1 MGKGAHLSAPKR
13 RQEMRAVSQPT
24 SSRWQDEWRLL
35 SPLLDQA
42 LALEG
47 EERQA
52 WIKAQE
58 PEIAYRLEILL
69 LEHSVLASDG
79 FLETGVVDLPS
90 TAATLAGQTIGAFE
104 VVSQIGQG
112 GMGSVWLARRN
123 DGRFERQ
130 VALKFLN
137 IALLGKEGESRF
149 KREGKILALLTHPH
163 IAELIDAGVTSA
175 GHPYLVIEY
184 VDGEQIERYCDQRR
198 LDVPAR
204 LRLFLQVLDAVA
216 AAHANLIVHRDL
228 KPSNVLVR
236 KDGQVKLLDFG
247 IAKLIEAEND
257 PERQTAFTIAGTA
270 LTPEYAAPEQLKGE
284 AITVS
289 TDVYALGV
297 LLYLLLTGRHPAGEG
312 QRSPAELVKAIVECE
327 PLRPSDAVSNAGDAA
342 ARAVLRS
349 ATVEKLR
356 RVLRGDLDTI
366 LAKALKKNPRERYA
380 STAALADDLQR
391 YLKSEPIKARPDTL
405 VYRTG
410 KFARRH
416 RAALFIVL
424 LALVG
429 VAAGIAGMLLQART
443 ARIQRDL
450 ALRQL
455 ARAERMTDLNEL
467 LLSNAAP
474 MGKPLAVDQLLEREE
489 RVIEHERNPDAANHV
504 ELQLSLGSQYS
515 SEDENGNALRVLNA
529 AYRVSRGLK
538 EPSIRAKASC
548 VLAGAIIPVGDLSR
562 AEALYQEGL
571 SELGNAPQF
580 ASERAACLLHGS
592 EVAYRNGNSVEA
604 IARARAAEQ
613 AIHRSPAQW
622 NLEGLNIL
630 VNLATVLGDAGNFR
644 EAQTIFQ
651 QASDLMTTLGYDD
664 SQKAVKLFDDWA
676 LTLNYD
682 GRELEA
688 LRLYRRALDI
698 SRNDETNSAV
708 APDLLLNYADLLQEL
723 GQRTEA
729 ARYFALASQKAHE
742 LNDNVL
748 VDNSDLSQAWM
759 FTNAHAF
766 AQATRQV
773 DELEQRLRRRYAPE
787 HYVFAE
793 LSSARAGI
801 ALGRGDMPSAARF
814 AKEAVE
820 IDEASIRRIGE
831 CTALLSTL
839 LVSKS
844 GIDLKNG
851 QREEAAADARRAL
864 KLLEDREDPSILSS
878 NVGRAYLA
886 LAQALE
892 SEDEPDE
899 AQLAARKAYANLQT
913 TLGSDQPDTQSARQ
927 LTNTRF
933 PRH

>member
-1 MGKGAHLSAPKR
+1 MT
-13 RQEMRAVSQPT
+13 QPA
-24 SSRWQDEWRLL
+24 SPQWKDEWRLL

-90 TAATLAGQTIGAFE
+90 TSASLAGQTIGAFE

-137 IALLGKEGESRF
+137 ISLLGKDGEDRF
-149 KREGKILALLTHPH
+149 KREGKILALLAHRN
-163 IAELIDAGVTSA
+163 IAELIDAGVSSA
-175 GHPYLVIEY
+175 GHPYLVLEY
-184 VDGEQIERYCDQRR
+184 VDGEQIDRYCDQQK
-198 LDVPAR
+198 LDVPTR
-204 LRLFLQVLDAVA
+204 IRLFLQVLDAVA

-236 KDGQVKLLDFG
+236 KDGEVKLLDFG
-247 IAKLIEAEND
+247 IAKLIDAENN
-257 PERQTAFTIAGTA
+257 PAQQTAFTLSGTA

-289 TDVYALGV
+289 TDVYASGV
-297 LLYLLLTGRHPAGEG
+297 LLYLLLTGRHPTSEG
-312 QRSPAELVKAIVECE
+312 QSSPADLVKAIVESE
-327 PLRPSDAVSNAGDAA
+327 PLRPSEAVP
-342 ARAVLRS
+342 
-349 ATVEKLR
+349 TEKLR

-366 LAKALKKNPRERYA
+366 LAKTLKKEPGERYA
-380 STAALADDLQR
+380 SVGALADDLRR

-405 VYRTG
+405 MYRGG

-416 RAALFIVL
+416 RTGLFIVV

-429 VAAGIAGMLLQART
+429 VATGITVMLLQART

-474 MGKPLAVDQLLEREE
+474 IGKPLAVDQLLEREE

-504 ELQLSLGSQYS
+504 ELQLSLGNQYS
-515 SEDENGNALRVLNA
+515 SEDENDNALRVLNA
-529 AYRVSRGLK
+529 AYRVSRDLK

-548 VLAGAIIPVGDLSR
+548 VLAGAMVPVGDLSR

-571 SELGNAPQF
+571 RELGNAPQF

-592 EVAYRNGNSVEA
+592 EVAYSNGSSEEA

-613 AIHRSPAQW
+613 AIQSSPVQW

-630 VNLATVLGDAGNFR
+630 VNLAIVLGDAGNFR
-644 EAQTIFQ
+644 EAETIFQ
-651 QASDLMTTLGYDD
+651 RASNLMTTLGYDD
-664 SQKAVKLFDDWA
+664 SQKAVKLFNGWA
-676 LTLNYD
+676 FTLRYD
-682 GRELEA
+682 GRELESQ
-688 LRLYRRALDI
+688 RLFRRALDI
-698 SRNDETNSAV
+698 SRNDETNRAV
-708 APDLLLNYADLLQEL
+708 APDLLLNYAQLLQAL
-723 GQRTEA
+723 GQRAEA
-729 ARYFALASQKAHE
+729 AKYFALALKKA
-742 LNDNVL
+742 LAFNDNVL
-748 VDNSDLSQAWM
+748 TDYTELFHAEMLTD
-759 FTNAHAF
+759 AHAF
-766 AQATRQV
+766 GQATRQV
-773 DELEQRLRRRYAPE
+773 DELERRLRKRYAAE
-787 HYVFAE
+787 HYLFAE
-793 LSSARAGI
+793 LSSERARI
-801 ALGRGDMPSAARF
+801 ALGQGDLPSAAHF

-820 IDEASIRRIGE
+820 LDEASIRRIGQ
-831 CTALLSTL
+831 CAALLSTL

-844 GIDLKNG
+844 GIDLKGG
-851 QREEAAADARRAL
+851 QRDEAVSDARRAI
-864 KLLEDREDPSILSS
+864 KLLEEREDSNILSS

-886 LAQALE
+886 LALALE
-892 SEDEPDE
+892 AEGKPDE
-899 AQLAARKAYANLQT
+899 AQLAAGKAYANLQT

-927 LTNTRF
+927 LTNSRL
-933 PRH
+933 PRR

>member
-1 MGKGAHLSAPKR
+1 MTKPAAPQWK
-13 RQEMRAVSQPT
+13 
-24 SSRWQDEWRLL
+24 DEWRLL

-47 EERQA
+47 EERQR

-58 PEIAYRLEILL
+58 PGIAYRLEILL

-90 TAATLAGQTIGAFE
+90 TTATLAGQTIGAFE

-137 IALLGKEGESRF
+137 IALLGKEGEDRF
-149 KREGKILALLTHPH
+149 KREGKILALLAHPH
-163 IAELIDAGVTSA
+163 IAELIDAGVSDA
-175 GHPYLVIEY
+175 GQPYLVLEY
-184 VDGEQIERYCDQRR
+184 VDGDQIDRYCDQRQ
-198 LDVPAR
+198 LDLPTR
-204 LRLFLQVLDAVA
+204 IHLFLQVLDAVA

-228 KPSNVLVR
+228 KPSNVLVA
-236 KDGQVKLLDFG
+236 KDGDVKLLDFG
-247 IAKLIEAEND
+247 IAKLIEAESNS
-257 PERQTAFTIAGTA
+257 ERPTAFTIGGTA
-270 LTPEYAAPEQLKGE
+270 LTPEYAAPEQLNGE

-297 LLYLLLTGRHPAGEG
+297 LLYLLLTGRHPTGAG
-312 QRSPAELVKAIVECE
+312 QSSPAELIKTIVESE
-327 PLRPSDAVSNAGDAA
+327 PLRPSDAVASAGDAA
-342 ARAVLRS
+342 ARALLRS
-349 ATVEKLR
+349 ASVEKLR

-366 LAKALKKNPRERYA
+366 LAKALKKEPRERYA
-380 STAALADDLQR
+380 SVGAFADDLRR

-405 VYRTG
+405 IYRGG

-416 RAALFIVL
+416 RAGLVIAL

-429 VAAGIAGMLLQART
+429 VAAGITGMLLQART

-467 LLSNAAP
+467 LLSDAAP
-474 MGKPLAVDQLLEREE
+474 VGKPLAVDQLLEREE

-504 ELQLSLGSQYS
+504 ELQLSLGNQYS
-515 SEDENGNALRVLNA
+515 SEDENDNALRVLNA
-529 AYRVSRGLK
+529 AYRVSRDLK
-538 EPSIRAKASC
+538 DPSVRAKASC
-548 VLAGAIIPVGDLSR
+548 VLAGAMVPVGELAQ
-562 AEALYQEGL
+562 AEALYQEGMR
-571 SELGNAPQF
+571 ELGNAPQF
-580 ASERAACLLHGS
+580 ASERATCLLHGS
-592 EVAYRNGNSVEA
+592 EVADRNGNSEEA
-604 IARARAAEQ
+604 ISLARAAEQ
-613 AIHRSPAQW
+613 AIQLAPAQW

-630 VNLATVLGDAGNFR
+630 VNLGGVLGGAGNFR
-644 EAQTIFQ
+644 EAETIFQ
-651 QASDLMTTLGYDD
+651 KASDLMTALGYDD
-664 SQKAVKLFDDWA
+664 SQKAVKLFHGWA
-676 LTLNYD
+676 FTLYYD

-688 LRLYRRALDI
+688 QRLYRRALDI
-698 SRNDETNSAV
+698 SRNDESNSAV
-708 APDLLLNYADLLQEL
+708 APDLLLNYAILLREL

-729 ARYFALASQKAHE
+729 ARYFALASKKARE

-748 VDNSDLSQAWM
+748 TDYTELVQTDM
-759 FTNAHAF
+759 FTDAHAF
-766 AQATRQV
+766 DRATRQAA
-773 DELEQRLRRRYAPE
+773 ELEQRLRKRYAPE
-787 HYVFAE
+787 HFIFAE
-793 LSSARAGI
+793 LSSRRARI
-801 ALGRGDMPSAARF
+801 ALGQGDLPSAAHF

-820 IDEASIRRIGE
+820 LDEASIRRIGE
-831 CTALLSTL
+831 CAALLSTL
-839 LVSKS
+839 LERKS

-851 QREEAAADARRAL
+851 EREQAASDARRAI

-886 LAQALE
+886 LALALE
-892 SEDEPDE
+892 AEGKPDE

-913 TLGSDQPDTQSARQ
+913 TLGSDQRDTQRARQ
-927 LTNTRF
+927 LTNSRF
-933 PRH
+933 PSH

>member
-1 MGKGAHLSAPKR
+1 MTNPPAPQWK
-13 RQEMRAVSQPT
+13 
-24 SSRWQDEWRLL
+24 DEWRLL

-42 LALEG
+42 LALDG

-52 WIKAQE
+52 WIRAQE
-58 PEIAYRLEILL
+58 PGIAYRLEILL

-90 TAATLAGQTIGAFE
+90 TTATLAGQTIGAFE

-123 DGRFERQ
+123 DGRFERH

-137 IALLGKEGESRF
+137 IALLGKEGEDRF
-149 KREGKILALLTHPH
+149 KREGKILALLAHRH
-163 IAELIDAGVTSA
+163 IAELIDAGVTAA
-175 GHPYLVIEY
+175 GQPYLVLEY
-184 VDGEQIERYCDQRR
+184 VDGDQIDRYCDQRQ
-198 LDVPAR
+198 LDLHSR
-204 LRLFLQVLDAVA
+204 IRLFLQVLDAVA

-236 KDGQVKLLDFG
+236 KDGDVKLLDFG
-247 IAKLIEAEND
+247 IAKLIEAENNS
-257 PERQTAFTIAGTA
+257 ERQITFTIGGTV

-297 LLYLLLTGRHPAGEG
+297 LLYLLLTGRHPSVEG
-312 QRSPAELVKAIVECE
+312 QSSPVELVKTIVESE
-327 PLRPSDAVSNAGDAA
+327 PLRPSDAVTVAVSNTSDVA
-342 ARAVLRS
+342 ARALERGAS
-349 ATVEKLR
+349 VEKLR

-366 LAKALKKNPRERYA
+366 LAKALKKNPHERYA
-380 STAALADDLQR
+380 SVGAFADDLRR
-391 YLKSEPIKARPDTL
+391 YLKSEPIEARPDTL
-405 VYRTG
+405 MYRAG

-416 RAALFIVL
+416 RTALFIVL

-429 VAAGIAGMLLQART
+429 VAIGITGMLLQART
-443 ARIQRDL
+443 VRIQRDL

-467 LLSNAAP
+467 LLSDAAP

-504 ELQLSLGSQYS
+504 ELQLSLGNQYA
-515 SEDENGNALRVLNA
+515 SEDENDNALRVLNA
-529 AYRVSRGLK
+529 AYRVSRELK
-538 EPSIRAKASC
+538 DPSVRAKASC
-548 VLAGAIIPVGDLSR
+548 VLAGAMVPIGDLPR

-571 SELGNAPQF
+571 RELGNAPQF

-592 EVAYRNGNSVEA
+592 EVASRNGNSQEA
-604 IARARAAEQ
+604 IARARSAEQ
-613 AIHRSPAQW
+613 TIQRSPVEW

-630 VNLATVLGDAGNFR
+630 VNLATVLGDAGSFR
-644 EAQTIFQ
+644 EAETIFQ

-664 SQKAVKLFDDWA
+664 SQKAVRLFDAWA

-682 GRELEA
+682 GRELDA
-688 LRLYRRALDI
+688 QRLYRRALDI

-708 APDLLLNYADLLQEL
+708 APYLLFNYADLLNKL

-729 ARYFALASQKAHE
+729 ARYLFLASQKTHE

-748 VDNSDLSQAWM
+748 ADNTDLLQAEM
-759 FTNAHAF
+759 FIDAHAF

-773 DELEQRLRRRYAPE
+773 AELEQRLRKRYAPE
-787 HYVFAE
+787 HYVFAQ
-793 LSSARAGI
+793 LSSARARI
-801 ALGRGDMPSAARF
+801 ALGRGDLPSAAHF
-814 AKEAVE
+814 AREAVE
-820 IDEASIRRIGE
+820 IDEASIRRIGQ
-831 CTALLSTL
+831 CAALLSTL

-844 GIDLKNG
+844 GMDLKSG
-851 QREEAAADARRAL
+851 QREEAASDARRAI
-864 KLLEDREDPSILSS
+864 KLLEEGEDPSILSS

-886 LAQALE
+886 LALALE
-892 SEDEPDE
+892 AEGKPDE
-899 AQLAARKAYANLQT
+899 AQLAARKAYGNLQT
-913 TLGSDQPDTQSARQ
+913 TLGSDQPDTQRARQ
-927 LTNTRF
+927 LTNTHL
-933 PRH
+933 PGH

>member
-1 MGKGAHLSAPKR
+1 MTKPASPEWK
-13 RQEMRAVSQPT
+13 
-24 SSRWQDEWRLL
+24 DEWRLL

-47 EERQA
+47 EERHT

-58 PEIAYRLEILL
+58 PEIAYRLELLL

-137 IALLGKEGESRF
+137 IALLGKEGEDRF
-149 KREGKILALLTHPH
+149 KREGKILALLAHRH
-163 IAELIDAGVTSA
+163 IAELIDAGVTAA
-175 GHPYLVIEY
+175 GQPYLVLEY
-184 VDGEQIERYCDQRR
+184 VDGDQIDRYCDQRQ
-198 LDVPAR
+198 LDLHTR
-204 LRLFLQVLDAVA
+204 IRLFLQVLDAVA

-236 KDGQVKLLDFG
+236 KDGDVKLLDFG

-257 PERQTAFTIAGTA
+257 PERQTAFTIGGTA

-297 LLYLLLTGRHPAGEG
+297 LLYLLLTGRHPSAEG
-312 QRSPAELVKAIVECE
+312 QSSPAELVKTIVESE
-327 PLRPSDAVSNAGDAA
+327 PLRPSDAVAVAETGADDSA
-342 ARAVLRS
+342 ARALLRS
-349 ATVEKLR
+349 ASVEKLR

-366 LAKALKKNPRERYA
+366 LAKALKKDPRERYA
-380 STAALADDLQR
+380 SVGAFADDLRR

-405 VYRTG
+405 MYRAG

-416 RAALFIVL
+416 RAGLFIVL
-424 LALVG
+424 LALMG
-429 VAAGIAGMLLQART
+429 VATGITGMLLQART

-467 LLSNAAP
+467 LLSDAAP

-504 ELQLSLGSQYS
+504 ELQLSLGNQYS
-515 SEDENGNALRVLNA
+515 SEDENDNALRVLNA
-529 AYRVSRGLK
+529 AYRVSRDLK
-538 EPSIRAKASC
+538 EPSVRAKASC
-548 VLAGAIIPVGDLSR
+548 VLAGAMVPIGDLSR

-571 SELGNAPQF
+571 RELGNAPQF

-592 EVAYRNGNSVEA
+592 EVAYRNGNSQEA

-613 AIHRSPAQW
+613 AIQRSPVQW

-630 VNLATVLGDAGNFR
+630 VNLATVLGDAGSFR
-644 EAQTIFQ
+644 EAETIFQ

-676 LTLNYD
+676 LTLSYD

-688 LRLYRRALDI
+688 QRLYRRALDI

-708 APDLLLNYADLLQEL
+708 APDLLLNYAGLLQEL

-729 ARYFALASQKAHE
+729 ARYFVLASKKAHE

-748 VDNSDLSQAWM
+748 ADNTDLLQAEM
-759 FTNAHAF
+759 FTDAHAF
-766 AQATRQV
+766 AQATRQL
-773 DELEQRLRRRYAPE
+773 DELEQRLRKRYAPE

-793 LSSARAGI
+793 LSSARARI
-801 ALGRGDMPSAARF
+801 ALGRGDLPSAAHF
-814 AKEAVE
+814 AREAVE
-820 IDEASIRRIGE
+820 IDEASIRRIGQ
-831 CTALLSTL
+831 CAALLTALL
-839 LVSKS
+839 VSRS
-844 GIDLKNG
+844 GIDLKSG
-851 QREEAAADARRAL
+851 QREEAASDARRAI
-864 KLLEDREDPSILSS
+864 KLLEDREDTSILSS

-886 LAQALE
+886 LALALE
-892 SEDEPDE
+892 AEGKPDE

-927 LTNTRF
+927 LTNSRL
-933 PRH
+933 PMH

>member
-1 MGKGAHLSAPKR
+1 MPKPPSP
-13 RQEMRAVSQPT
+13 Q
-24 SSRWQDEWRLL
+24 WKDEWRLL

-42 LALEG
+42 LALDG

-52 WIKAQE
+52 WISAQE
-58 PEIAYRLEILL
+58 PSIAYRLEILL

-90 TAATLAGQTIGAFE
+90 TTATLAGQTIGAFE

-123 DGRFERQ
+123 DGRFERH

-137 IALLGKEGESRF
+137 IALLGKEGEDRF
-149 KREGKILALLTHPH
+149 KREGKILALLAHRH
-163 IAELIDAGVTSA
+163 IAELIDAGVSTT
-175 GHPYLVIEY
+175 GQPYLVLEY
-184 VDGEQIERYCDQRR
+184 VDGDQIDRYCDQRQLHLHTR
-198 LDVPAR
+198 I
-204 LRLFLQVLDAVA
+204 RLFLQVLDAVA

-236 KDGQVKLLDFG
+236 KDGDVKLLDFG
-247 IAKLIEAEND
+247 IAKLIEAENNG
-257 PERQTAFTIAGTA
+257 ERQTAFTVGGTA

-284 AITVS
+284 AISVC

-297 LLYLLLTGRHPAGEG
+297 LLYLLLTGRHPSGEG
-312 QRSPAELVKAIVECE
+312 QNSPAELVKAIVEFE
-327 PLRPSDAVSNAGDAA
+327 PLRPSDAVAVAGSDPSDGR
-342 ARAVLRS
+342 ARALLRS
-349 ATVEKLR
+349 ATVEKLS

-366 LAKALKKNPRERYA
+366 LTKALKKDPRERYA
-380 STAALADDLQR
+380 SVGAFADDLRR
-391 YLKSEPIKARPDTL
+391 YLNCEPIKARPDTL
-405 VYRTG
+405 LYRAG

-416 RAALFIVL
+416 LTALSIVL
-424 LALVG
+424 LVLMG
-429 VAAGIAGMLLQART
+429 VTAGITGMILEART
-443 ARIQRDL
+443 TRIQRDL

-455 ARAERMTDLNEL
+455 ARAERITDLNEL
-467 LLSNAAP
+467 LLSDAAP

-504 ELQLSLGSQYS
+504 ELQLSLGNQYS
-515 SEDENGNALRVLNA
+515 SEDENDKALRVLNV
-529 AYRVSRGLK
+529 AYRVSRELK
-538 EPSIRAKASC
+538 DPAVRAKASC
-548 VLAGAIIPVGDLSR
+548 VLAGAMVPVGDLSR
-562 AEALYQEGL
+562 AETLYQEGL
-571 SELGNAPQF
+571 RELGNAPQF

-592 EVAYRNGNSVEA
+592 EVAYRNGNSEEA

-613 AIHRSPAQW
+613 AIQQSPVRW

-644 EAQTIFQ
+644 EAETIFQ
-651 QASDLMTTLGYDD
+651 QASDLMTALGYDD
-664 SQKAVKLFDDWA
+664 SQKAVKLFDNWA

-688 LRLYRRALDI
+688 QQLYQRALDI
-698 SRNDETNSAV
+698 SRNDESNRAV
-708 APDLLLNYADLLQEL
+708 APDLLLNYALVLSEL

-729 ARYFALASQKAHE
+729 ARYLGLASQKAHE

-748 VDNSDLSQAWM
+748 SDDTDLMQAEM
-759 FTNAHAF
+759 LIDAHAF
-766 AQATRQV
+766 AQASRQLA
-773 DELEQRLRRRYAPE
+773 ELEQRLRKRYAPE

-793 LSSARAGI
+793 LSSARARI
-801 ALGRGDMPSAARF
+801 ALGSGDLPAAAHL

-820 IDEASIRRIGE
+820 IDEASIRRIGQ

-844 GIDLKNG
+844 GMDLKSG
-851 QREEAAADARRAL
+851 QREEAESDARRAI

-878 NVGRAYLA
+878 NLGRAYLA
-886 LAQALE
+886 LALALE
-892 SEDEPDE
+892 AEGKPDD

-913 TLGSDQPDTQSARQ
+913 TLGSDQPDTRSARQ
-927 LTNTRF
+927 LTNTR
-933 PRH
+933 PPSR

>member
-1 MGKGAHLSAPKR
+1 MTK
-13 RQEMRAVSQPT
+13 PT
-24 SSRWQDEWRLL
+24 SPQWKDEWRLL

-42 LALEG
+42 LALDG

-79 FLETGVVDLPS
+79 FLETGVVELPS

-137 IALLGKEGESRF
+137 IALLGKEGEDRF
-149 KREGKILALLTHPH
+149 KREGKILALLAHPH
-163 IAELIDAGVTSA
+163 IAELIDAGVTTT
-175 GHPYLVIEY
+175 GQPYLVLEY
-184 VDGEQIERYCDQRR
+184 VDGDQIDRYCDQLH
-198 LDVPAR
+198 LDLHAR
-204 LRLFLQVLDAVA
+204 IRLFLQVLDAVA

-236 KDGQVKLLDFG
+236 KDGDVKLLDFG
-247 IAKLIEAEND
+247 IAKLIEAENN
-257 PERQTAFTIAGTA
+257 PGQRTAFTIGGTA

-312 QRSPAELVKAIVECE
+312 NNSPAELVKTIVERE
-327 PLRPSDAVSNAGDAA
+327 PLRPSDAVAAPATNAGDAA
-342 ARAVLRS
+342 ARALLRGAS
-349 ATVEKLR
+349 LEKLR

-366 LAKALKKNPRERYA
+366 LAKALKKDPRERYA
-380 STAALADDLQR
+380 SVGAFAEDLRR

-405 VYRTG
+405 MYRTG

-416 RAALFIVL
+416 RMAIFIAL

-429 VAAGIAGMLLQART
+429 VATGITGMLLQART
-443 ARIQRDL
+443 ARVQRDL

-467 LLSNAAP
+467 LLSNSAP
-474 MGKPLAVDQLLEREE
+474 VGKPLAVDQLLEREE
-489 RVIEHERNPDAANHV
+489 RVIEHERNPDTANHV
-504 ELQLSLGSQYS
+504 ELQLSLGNQYS
-515 SEDENGNALRVLNA
+515 SEDENDNALRVLNA
-529 AYRVSRGLK
+529 AYRVSRDLK

-548 VLAGAIIPVGDLSR
+548 VLAGAMVPVGDLSR

-571 SELGNAPQF
+571 RELGNAPEY

-592 EVAYRNGNSVEA
+592 EVAYRNGNSDEA

-613 AIHRSPAQW
+613 AIQRSPVQW

-630 VNLATVLGDAGNFR
+630 VNLGTVLGDAGNFR
-644 EAQTIFQ
+644 EAETIFQ

-676 LTLNYD
+676 LTLSYD
-682 GRELEA
+682 GRELDA
-688 LRLYRRALDI
+688 QRTYRRALDI

-708 APDLLLNYADLLQEL
+708 APDLLLNYAGLLQEL
-723 GQRTEA
+723 GQTTEA
-729 ARYFALASQKAHE
+729 ARDFVLASKKVRE

-748 VDNSDLSQAWM
+748 VDNTDLMQADM
-759 FTNAHAF
+759 FIDAHAF
-766 AQATRQV
+766 AQATRQL
-773 DELEQRLRRRYAPE
+773 DELEQRLRKRYAPE

-793 LSSARAGI
+793 LSSARARI
-801 ALGRGDMPSAARF
+801 ALGRGDLPSASHF
-814 AKEAVE
+814 ATEAVE
-820 IDEASIRRIGE
+820 LDEASMRRIGQ
-831 CTALLSTL
+831 CANLLTSL
-839 LVSKS
+839 LVSRS
-844 GIDLKNG
+844 GIDLKSG
-851 QREEAAADARRAL
+851 QREQAVSDARRAI

-878 NVGRAYLA
+878 NVGRAYLV

-892 SEDEPDE
+892 AEGKPDE

-913 TLGSDQPDTQSARQ
+913 TLGSDQPDTRSARQ
-927 LTNTRF
+927 LTNTRL
-933 PRH
+933 PSH

>member
-1 MGKGAHLSAPKR
+1 
-13 RQEMRAVSQPT
+13 MRAMTKPVSPE
-24 SSRWQDEWRLL
+24 WKDEWRLL

-47 EERQA
+47 EERQT

-137 IALLGKEGESRF
+137 IALLGKEGEDRF
-149 KREGKILALLTHPH
+149 KREGKILALLAHRH
-163 IAELIDAGVTSA
+163 IAELIDAGVTIT
-175 GHPYLVIEY
+175 GQPYLVLEY
-184 VDGEQIERYCDQRR
+184 VNGDQIDRYCDQRR
-198 LDVPAR
+198 LDLPTR
-204 LRLFLQVLDAVA
+204 IRLFLQVLDAVA

-236 KDGQVKLLDFG
+236 KDGDVKLLDFG
-247 IAKLIEAEND
+247 IAKLIEAENG
-257 PERQTAFTIAGTA
+257 PEQHRTFTLSGTA
-270 LTPEYAAPEQLKGE
+270 LTPQYAAPEQLKSE
-284 AITVS
+284 AITVC

-297 LLYLLLTGRHPAGEG
+297 LLYLLLTGRHPTGEG
-312 QRSPAELVKAIVECE
+312 QRSPAELVKTIVELE
-327 PLRPSDAVSNAGDAA
+327 PLRASDAVASGGADSA
-342 ARAVLRS
+342 ARALLRS

-366 LAKALKKNPRERYA
+366 LAKALKKDPRERYA
-380 STAALADDLQR
+380 SVGAFADDLRR
-391 YLKSEPIKARPDTL
+391 YLKCEPIKARPDTL
-405 VYRTG
+405 RYRAG

-416 RAALFIVL
+416 RGGLFIAL
-424 LALVG
+424 LALAG
-429 VAAGIAGMLLQART
+429 VAAGITGMLLQART
-443 ARIQRDL
+443 ARVQRDL

-474 MGKPLAVDQLLEREE
+474 VGKPLAVDELLEREE

-504 ELQLSLGSQYS
+504 ELQLSLGNQYS
-515 SEDENGNALRVLNA
+515 SEDENANALRVLNA
-529 AYRVSRGLK
+529 AYRVSRDLK

-548 VLAGAIIPVGDLSR
+548 VLAGAMVPVGELSQ

-571 SELGNAPQF
+571 RELGNAPQF

-592 EVAYRNGNSVEA
+592 EVAFRNGNSNES

-613 AIHRSPAQW
+613 AIQRSPAQW
-622 NLEGLNIL
+622 TLQGLNIL
-630 VNLATVLGDAGNFR
+630 VNLGTVLGDGGNFR
-644 EAQTIFQ
+644 EAETIFQ
-651 QASDLMTTLGYDD
+651 RASDLMTALGYDD

-676 LTLNYD
+676 LTLSWD

-688 LRLYRRALDI
+688 QRLYRRALDI
-698 SRNDETNSAV
+698 SRDDETNNAV
-708 APDLLLNYADLLQEL
+708 APDLLLNYAVLLQEL
-723 GQRTEA
+723 GHRTEA
-729 ARYFALASQKAHE
+729 VRYFVPASKKALAF
-742 LNDNVL
+742 NDNVL
-748 VDNSDLSQAWM
+748 TDSTQLMQANM
-759 FTNAHAF
+759 FTDAHAF
-766 AQATRQV
+766 DQATRQL
-773 DELEQRLRRRYAPE
+773 DELEQRLRKRYAPQ
-787 HYVFAE
+787 HWAFAE
-793 LSSARAGI
+793 VSSERARI
-801 ALGRGDMPSAARF
+801 ALGRGDLPAAAHF

-820 IDEASIRRIGE
+820 LDEASIRRIGQ
-831 CTALLSTL
+831 CAALLSTL

-851 QREEAAADARRAL
+851 QQEEAVSDARRAI
-864 KLLEDREDPSILSS
+864 KLLEDREDPNILSS

-886 LAQALE
+886 LARVLE
-892 SEDEPDE
+892 AKDKPDE
-899 AQLAARKAYANLQT
+899 AQLAAAKAYANLQT
-913 TLGSDQPDTQSARQ
+913 TLGPDQPDTLSARQ
-927 LTNTRF
+927 LTNSRF
-933 PRH
+933 ANR

>member
-1 MGKGAHLSAPKR
+1 MTKP
-13 RQEMRAVSQPT
+13 VSPQ
-24 SSRWQDEWRLL
+24 WKDEWRLI

-42 LALEG
+42 LALDG
-47 EERQA
+47 EERQT

-90 TAATLAGQTIGAFE
+90 TAATLAGQSVGAFE

-137 IALLGKEGESRF
+137 IALLGKDGEDRF
-149 KREGKILALLTHPH
+149 KREGKILALLAHRH
-163 IAELIDAGVTSA
+163 IAELIDAGVTA
-175 GHPYLVIEY
+175 GGQPYLVLEY
-184 VDGEQIERYCDQRR
+184 VDGDQIDRYCDQRH
-198 LDVPAR
+198 LDLHAR
-204 LRLFLQVLDAVA
+204 IRLFLQVLDAVA

-236 KDGQVKLLDFG
+236 KDGDVKLLDFG
-247 IAKLIEAEND
+247 IAKLIEAENS
-257 PERQTAFTIAGTA
+257 PERRTAFTISGTA

-289 TDVYALGV
+289 TDVYALGL

-312 QRSPAELVKAIVECE
+312 QNSPAELVRTIIECE
-327 PLRPSDAVSNAGDAA
+327 PLCPSDAVAEPVTNPGDAA
-342 ARAVLRS
+342 ARALLRS
-349 ATVEKLR
+349 TSVEKLR

-366 LAKALKKNPRERYA
+366 LAKALKKDPRERYA
-380 STAALADDLQR
+380 SVGAFADDLRR

-405 VYRTG
+405 MYRAG
-410 KFARRH
+410 KFSRRH
-416 RAALFIVL
+416 RAGLFIAL
-424 LALVG
+424 LALAG
-429 VAAGIAGMLLQART
+429 VAAGVTGMLVQART

-467 LLSNAAP
+467 LLSNSAP
-474 MGKPLAVDQLLEREE
+474 VGKPLAVDQLLEREE

-504 ELQLSLGSQYS
+504 ELQLSLGNQYS
-515 SEDENGNALRVLNA
+515 SEDENNNALRVLNA
-529 AYRVSRGLK
+529 AYLVSRDLK

-548 VLAGAIIPVGDLSR
+548 VLAGAMVPVGDLSR

-571 SELGNAPQF
+571 RELGNAPQY

-592 EVAYRNGNSVEA
+592 EVAYRNGNSDEA

-613 AIHRSPAQW
+613 AIQRSPVQW

-644 EAQTIFQ
+644 EAETIFQ

-664 SQKAVKLFDDWA
+664 SQKAAKLFDDWGV
-676 LTLNYD
+676 TLSYD

-688 LRLYRRALDI
+688 QRTYRRALDI
-698 SRNDETNSAV
+698 SRNDDTDGAA
-708 APDLLLNYADLLQEL
+708 APHLLLNYASLLQDL
-723 GQRTEA
+723 GQRAEA
-729 ARYFALASQKAHE
+729 ERYLGLASKKAHE

-748 VDNSDLSQAWM
+748 VDDTELMQADM
-759 FTNAHAF
+759 FIDAHAF
-766 AQATRQV
+766 NQATRQL
-773 DELEQRLRRRYAPE
+773 DELEQRLRQRYAPE

-793 LSSARAGI
+793 LSSERARI
-801 ALGRGDMPSAARF
+801 ALGRADLPSAAYF

-820 IDEASIRRIGE
+820 LDEASLRRIGQ
-831 CTALLSTL
+831 CAALLTTL

-844 GIDLKNG
+844 GIDLKSG
-851 QREEAAADARRAL
+851 QPDQAVSDARRAI

-886 LAQALE
+886 LALALE
-892 SEDEPDE
+892 AESKPGE

-933 PRH
+933 PSH

>member
-1 MGKGAHLSAPKR
+1 MTK
-13 RQEMRAVSQPT
+13 PT
-24 SSRWQDEWRLL
+24 SPQWKDEWRLL

-42 LALEG
+42 LALDG

-79 FLETGVVDLPS
+79 FLETGVVELPS

-137 IALLGKEGESRF
+137 IALLGKEGEDRF
-149 KREGKILALLTHPH
+149 KREGKILALLAHPH
-163 IAELIDAGVTSA
+163 IAELIDAGVTTT
-175 GHPYLVIEY
+175 GQPYLVLEY
-184 VDGEQIERYCDQRR
+184 VDGDQIDRYCDQLH
-198 LDVPAR
+198 LDLQAR
-204 LRLFLQVLDAVA
+204 IRLFLQVLDAVA

-228 KPSNVLVR
+228 KPSNMLVR
-236 KDGQVKLLDFG
+236 KDGDVKLLDFG
-247 IAKLIEAEND
+247 IAKLIEAENN
-257 PERQTAFTIAGTA
+257 PGQRTAFTIGGTA

-289 TDVYALGV
+289 TDVYASGV

-312 QRSPAELVKAIVECE
+312 NNSPAELVKTIVECE
-327 PLRPSDAVSNAGDAA
+327 PLRPSDAVAAPVTNAGGAA
-342 ARAVLRS
+342 ARALLRGAS
-349 ATVEKLR
+349 LEKLR

-366 LAKALKKNPRERYA
+366 LAKALKKDPRERYA
-380 STAALADDLQR
+380 SVAAFAEDLRR

-405 VYRTG
+405 MYRTG

-416 RAALFIVL
+416 RMAIFIAL

-429 VAAGIAGMLLQART
+429 VATGITGMLLQART
-443 ARIQRDL
+443 ARVQRDL

-467 LLSNAAP
+467 LLSNSAP
-474 MGKPLAVDQLLEREE
+474 VGKPLAVDQLLEREE
-489 RVIEHERNPDAANHV
+489 RVIEHERNPDTANHV
-504 ELQLSLGSQYS
+504 ELQLSLGNQYS
-515 SEDENGNALRVLNA
+515 SEDENDNALRVLNA
-529 AYRVSRGLK
+529 AYRVSRDLK

-548 VLAGAIIPVGDLSR
+548 VLAGAMVPVGDLSR

-571 SELGNAPQF
+571 RELGNAPEY

-592 EVAYRNGNSVEA
+592 EVAYRNGNSDEA

-613 AIHRSPAQW
+613 AIQRSPVQW

-630 VNLATVLGDAGNFR
+630 VNLGTVLGDAGNFR
-644 EAQTIFQ
+644 EAETIFQ

-676 LTLNYD
+676 LTLSYD
-682 GRELEA
+682 GRELDA
-688 LRLYRRALDI
+688 QRTYRRALDI

-708 APDLLLNYADLLQEL
+708 APDLLLNYAGLLQEL
-723 GQRTEA
+723 GQTTEA
-729 ARYFALASQKAHE
+729 ARDFVLASKKVRE

-748 VDNSDLSQAWM
+748 VDNTDLMQADM
-759 FTNAHAF
+759 FIDAHAF
-766 AQATRQV
+766 AQATRQL
-773 DELEQRLRRRYAPE
+773 DELEQRLRKRYAPE

-793 LSSARAGI
+793 VSSARARI
-801 ALGRGDMPSAARF
+801 ALGRGDLPSASHF
-814 AKEAVE
+814 ATEAVE
-820 IDEASIRRIGE
+820 LDEASMRRIGQ
-831 CTALLSTL
+831 CANLLTSL
-839 LVSKS
+839 LVSRS
-844 GIDLKNG
+844 GIDLKSG
-851 QREEAAADARRAL
+851 EREQAVSDARRAI
-864 KLLEDREDPSILSS
+864 KRLEEAEDPSILSS

-892 SEDEPDE
+892 AEGKPDE

-913 TLGSDQPDTQSARQ
+913 TLGSDQPDTRSARQ
-927 LTNTRF
+927 LTNTRL
-933 PRH
+933 PSH

>member
-1 MGKGAHLSAPKR
+1 MTK
-13 RQEMRAVSQPT
+13 QT
-24 SSRWQDEWRLL
+24 SPQWKDEWRLL
-35 SPLLDQA
+35 SPLLDRA
-42 LALEG
+42 LALDG

-79 FLETGVVDLPS
+79 FLETGVVELPS

-137 IALLGKEGESRF
+137 IALLGKEGEDRF
-149 KREGKILALLTHPH
+149 KREGKILALLAHPH
-163 IAELIDAGVTSA
+163 IAELIDAGVTTT
-175 GHPYLVIEY
+175 GQPYLVLEY
-184 VDGEQIERYCDQRR
+184 VDGDQIDRYCDQRH
-198 LDVPAR
+198 LDLHAR
-204 LRLFLQVLDAVA
+204 IHLFLQVLDAVA

-236 KDGQVKLLDFG
+236 KDGDVKLLDFG
-247 IAKLIEAEND
+247 IAKLIEAENN
-257 PERQTAFTIAGTA
+257 PGQQTAFTIGGTA

-312 QRSPAELVKAIVECE
+312 NNSPAELVKTIVECE
-327 PLRPSDAVSNAGDAA
+327 PLRPSDAVGAAMTNAGDAP
-342 ARAVLRS
+342 ARALLRS
-349 ATVEKLR
+349 ASVEKLR

-366 LAKALKKNPRERYA
+366 LAKALKKDPRERYA
-380 STAALADDLQR
+380 SVGAFAEDLRR

-405 VYRTG
+405 MYRTG

-416 RAALFIVL
+416 RMAIFIAL

-429 VAAGIAGMLLQART
+429 VATGITGMLLQART

-467 LLSNAAP
+467 LLSNSAP
-474 MGKPLAVDQLLEREE
+474 VGKPLAVDQLLEREE
-489 RVIEHERNPDAANHV
+489 RVIEHERNPDTANHV
-504 ELQLSLGSQYS
+504 ELQLSLGNQYS
-515 SEDENGNALRVLNA
+515 SEDENDNALRVLNA
-529 AYRVSRGLK
+529 AYRVSRDLK

-548 VLAGAIIPVGDLSR
+548 VLAGAMVPVGDLSR

-571 SELGNAPQF
+571 RELGDAPQY

-592 EVAYRNGNSVEA
+592 EVAYRNGNSQEA

-613 AIHRSPAQW
+613 AIQSSPVQW

-630 VNLATVLGDAGNFR
+630 VNLGTVLGDAGNFR
-644 EAQTIFQ
+644 EAETIFQ

-676 LTLNYD
+676 LTLSYD
-682 GRELEA
+682 GRELDA
-688 LRLYRRALDI
+688 QRTYRRALDI

-708 APDLLLNYADLLQEL
+708 APDLLLNYAGLLQEL
-723 GQRTEA
+723 GQTTEA
-729 ARYFALASQKAHE
+729 ARDFVLASKKVRE

-748 VDNSDLSQAWM
+748 VDNTDLMQANM
-759 FTNAHAF
+759 FIDAHAF
-766 AQATRQV
+766 AQATRQL
-773 DELEQRLRRRYAPE
+773 DELEQRLRKRYAPE

-793 LSSARAGI
+793 LSSARARI
-801 ALGRGDMPSAARF
+801 ALGRGDLPSASHF
-814 AKEAVE
+814 ATEAVE
-820 IDEASIRRIGE
+820 LGEASMRRIGQ
-831 CTALLSTL
+831 CAALLTTL
-839 LVSKS
+839 LVSRS
-844 GIDLKNG
+844 SIDLKSG
-851 QREEAAADARRAL
+851 QREQAVSDARRAI
-864 KLLEDREDPSILSS
+864 KRLEEAEDPSILSS

-892 SEDEPDE
+892 AEGKPDE

-913 TLGSDQPDTQSARQ
+913 TMGSDQPDTRSARQ
-927 LTNTRF
+927 LTNTRLAS
-933 PRH
+933 H

>member
-1 MGKGAHLSAPKR
+1 MTK
-13 RQEMRAVSQPT
+13 PT
-24 SSRWQDEWRLL
+24 SPQWKDEWRLL

-42 LALEG
+42 LALDG

-90 TAATLAGQTIGAFE
+90 TTATLAGQTIGAFE
-104 VVSQIGQG
+104 VISQIGQG

-137 IALLGKEGESRF
+137 IALLGKEGEDRF
-149 KREGKILALLTHPH
+149 KREGKILALLAHPH
-163 IAELIDAGVTSA
+163 IAELIDAGVTTT
-175 GHPYLVIEY
+175 GQPYLVLEY
-184 VDGEQIERYCDQRR
+184 VDGDQIDRYCDQRQ
-198 LDVPAR
+198 LDLHTR
-204 LRLFLQVLDAVA
+204 IRLFLQVLDAVA

-236 KDGQVKLLDFG
+236 KDGDVKLLDFG
-247 IAKLIEAEND
+247 IAKLIEAENS
-257 PERQTAFTIAGTA
+257 PEQHLPFTISGTA

-297 LLYLLLTGRHPAGEG
+297 LLYLLLTGRHPTGEG
-312 QRSPAELVKAIVECE
+312 QRSPAGLVKTIVECE
-327 PLRPSDAVSNAGDAA
+327 PLRPSDAVGAAMTNAGDAA
-342 ARAVLRS
+342 ARALLRS
-349 ATVEKLR
+349 ASVEKLR

-366 LAKALKKNPRERYA
+366 LAKALKKDPRERYA
-380 STAALADDLQR
+380 SVGAFADDLRR

-405 VYRTG
+405 MYRAG
-410 KFARRH
+410 KFASRH
-416 RAALFIVL
+416 RMGIFIAL

-429 VAAGIAGMLLQART
+429 VATGITGMLLQART
-443 ARIQRDL
+443 ARVQRDL

-489 RVIEHERNPDAANHV
+489 RVIEHERNPDPANHV
-504 ELQLSLGSQYS
+504 ELQLSLGNQYS

-529 AYRVSRGLK
+529 AYRVSRDLK
-538 EPSIRAKASC
+538 EPSVRAKASC
-548 VLAGAIIPVGDLSR
+548 VLAGAMVPVGELSQ
-562 AEALYQEGL
+562 AEVLYQEGL
-571 SELGNAPQF
+571 RELGNAPQF

-592 EVAYRNGNSVEA
+592 EVAYRNGNSREA
-604 IARARAAEQ
+604 IARGRAAEQ
-613 AIHRSPAQW
+613 AIQGSPVQW

-644 EAQTIFQ
+644 EAETIFQ

-676 LTLNYD
+676 LILSYD

-688 LRLYRRALDI
+688 QRAYRRALDI

-708 APDLLLNYADLLQEL
+708 APDLLFNYAALLYDL

-729 ARYFALASQKAHE
+729 ARYLGLASKKAHE

-748 VDNSDLSQAWM
+748 ADNTDLMQAEM
-759 FTNAHAF
+759 FTDAHAF
-766 AQATRQV
+766 AEATRQLA
-773 DELEQRLRRRYAPE
+773 ELEQRLRKRYAPE

-793 LSSARAGI
+793 VSSARARI
-801 ALGRGDMPSAARF
+801 ALGQGDLPSAAHF
-814 AKEAVE
+814 ATDAVE
-820 IDEASIRRIGE
+820 LNEASIRRIGR
-831 CTALLSTL
+831 CTVYLPIL
-839 LVSKS
+839 LVRKS
-844 GIDLKNG
+844 GIDLKSG
-851 QREEAAADARRAL
+851 QREVAASDARRAIR
-864 KLLEDREDPSILSS
+864 LLEDAEDPSIVSS

-886 LAQALE
+886 LALALE
-892 SEDEPDE
+892 AEGKPDE

-913 TLGSDQPDTQSARQ
+913 TLGSDQPDTRSARQ
-927 LTNTRF
+927 LTNSRL
-933 PRH
+933 PSH

>member
-1 MGKGAHLSAPKR
+1 MTK
-13 RQEMRAVSQPT
+13 PT
-24 SSRWQDEWRLL
+24 SPQWKDEWRLL

-42 LALEG
+42 LALDG

-79 FLETGVVDLPS
+79 FLETGVVELPS

-104 VVSQIGQG
+104 VISQIGQG

-137 IALLGKEGESRF
+137 IALLGKEGEDRF
-149 KREGKILALLTHPH
+149 KREGKILALLAHPH
-163 IAELIDAGVTSA
+163 IAELIDAGVTPA
-175 GHPYLVIEY
+175 GQPYLVLEY
-184 VDGEQIERYCDQRR
+184 VDGDQIDRYCDQRQ
-198 LDVPAR
+198 LDLHAR
-204 LRLFLQVLDAVA
+204 IQLFLQVLDAVA

-236 KDGQVKLLDFG
+236 KDGDVKLLDFG
-247 IAKLIEAEND
+247 IAKLIEAENN
-257 PERQTAFTIAGTA
+257 PGQQTAFTIGGTA

-312 QRSPAELVKAIVECE
+312 NNSPAELVKTIVECE
-327 PLRPSDAVSNAGDAA
+327 PLRPSDAVAAPVTNADDAA
-342 ARAVLRS
+342 ARALLRS
-349 ATVEKLR
+349 ASVEKLR

-366 LAKALKKNPRERYA
+366 LAKALKKDPRERYA
-380 STAALADDLQR
+380 SVGAFAEDLRR

-405 VYRTG
+405 MYRTG

-416 RAALFIVL
+416 RMAIFIAL

-429 VAAGIAGMLLQART
+429 VATGITGMLLQART
-443 ARIQRDL
+443 ARVQRDL

-467 LLSNAAP
+467 LLSNSAP
-474 MGKPLAVDQLLEREE
+474 VGKPLAVDQLLEREE
-489 RVIEHERNPDAANHV
+489 RVIEHERNPDTANHV
-504 ELQLSLGSQYS
+504 ELQLSLGNQYS
-515 SEDENGNALRVLNA
+515 SEDENDNALRVLNA
-529 AYRVSRGLK
+529 AYRVSRDLK

-548 VLAGAIIPVGDLSR
+548 VLAGAMVPVGDLSR

-571 SELGNAPQF
+571 RELGDAPQY

-592 EVAYRNGNSVEA
+592 EVAYRNGNSDEA

-613 AIHRSPAQW
+613 AIQRSPVQW

-630 VNLATVLGDAGNFR
+630 VNLGTVLGDAGNFR
-644 EAQTIFQ
+644 EAETIFQ

-676 LTLNYD
+676 LTLSYD
-682 GRELEA
+682 GRELDA
-688 LRLYRRALDI
+688 QRTYRRALDI

-708 APDLLLNYADLLQEL
+708 APDLLLNYAGLLQEL
-723 GQRTEA
+723 GQTTEA
-729 ARYFALASQKAHE
+729 ARDFALASKKVRE

-748 VDNSDLSQAWM
+748 VDDTDLMQANM
-759 FTNAHAF
+759 FIDAHAF
-766 AQATRQV
+766 AQATRQL
-773 DELEQRLRRRYAPE
+773 DGLEQRLRKRYAPE

-793 LSSARAGI
+793 LSSARARI
-801 ALGRGDMPSAARF
+801 ALGRGDLPSAAHF
-814 AKEAVE
+814 ATEAVE
-820 IDEASIRRIGE
+820 LDEASMRRIGQ
-831 CTALLSTL
+831 CANLLTSL
-839 LVSKS
+839 LVSRS
-844 GIDLKNG
+844 SIDLKSG
-851 QREEAAADARRAL
+851 QREQAVSDARRAI
-864 KLLEDREDPSILSS
+864 KRLEEAEDPSILSS

-892 SEDEPDE
+892 AEGKPDE

-913 TLGSDQPDTQSARQ
+913 TLGSDQPDTRSARQ
-927 LTNTRF
+927 LTNTRL
-933 PRH
+933 PSH

>member
-1 MGKGAHLSAPKR
+1 MTKPA
-13 RQEMRAVSQPT
+13 SQ
-24 SSRWQDEWRLL
+24 WKDEWRLL

-42 LALEG
+42 LALDG

-90 TAATLAGQTIGAFE
+90 TTAALAGQTIGAFE

-137 IALLGKEGESRF
+137 IALLGKEGEDRF
-149 KREGKILALLTHPH
+149 KREGKILALLAHRH
-163 IAELIDAGVTSA
+163 IAELIDAGVTDA
-175 GHPYLVIEY
+175 GQPYLVLEY
-184 VDGEQIERYCDQRR
+184 VDGDQIDRYCDQRQ
-198 LDVPAR
+198 LDLHTR
-204 LRLFLQVLDAVA
+204 IRLFLQVLDAVA

-228 KPSNVLVR
+228 KPSNVLVA
-236 KDGQVKLLDFG
+236 KDGEVKLLDFG
-247 IAKLIEAEND
+247 IAKLIEAENG
-257 PERQTAFTIAGTA
+257 PGQQTPFTISGTA

-297 LLYLLLTGRHPAGEG
+297 LLYLLLTGWHPAGEG
-312 QRSPAELVKAIVECE
+312 QRSPAGLVKTIVECE
-327 PLRPSDAVSNAGDAA
+327 PLRPSDAVAAAVTNAGDAA
-342 ARAVLRS
+342 ARALLRS
-349 ATVEKLR
+349 ASVDKLC

-366 LAKALKKNPRERYA
+366 LAKALKKDPRERYA
-380 STAALADDLQR
+380 SVGAFADDLRR
-391 YLKSEPIKARPDTL
+391 YLKCEPIKARPDTL
-405 VYRTG
+405 LYRAG
-410 KFARRH
+410 KFVRRH
-416 RAALFIVL
+416 RAGLFIAL

-429 VAAGIAGMLLQART
+429 VAAGITGMLLQART

-455 ARAERMTDLNEL
+455 ARAERVTDLNEL

-489 RVIEHERNPDAANHV
+489 RVIEHERNPDPANHV
-504 ELQLSLGSQYS
+504 ELQLSLGNQYS
-515 SEDENGNALRVLNA
+515 SEDENDNALRVLNA
-529 AYRVSRGLK
+529 AYRVSRDLK

-548 VLAGAIIPVGDLSR
+548 VLAGAMVPVGELSR

-571 SELGNAPQF
+571 RELGNAPQF
-580 ASERAACLLHGS
+580 ASERAGCLLHGS
-592 EVAYRNGNSVEA
+592 EVAYRNGNSQDA

-613 AIHRSPAQW
+613 AIQQSPVQW

-630 VNLATVLGDAGNFR
+630 VNLATVLGDAGSFR
-644 EAQTIFQ
+644 EAEVIFQ

-676 LTLNYD
+676 LTLSYD

-688 LRLYRRALDI
+688 QRTYRRALDI

-708 APDLLLNYADLLQEL
+708 APDLLFNYAALLQGL
-723 GQRTEA
+723 GQTTEA
-729 ARYFALASQKAHE
+729 ARYFVLASKKAHE

-748 VDNSDLSQAWM
+748 VDDIEQLQADM
-759 FTNAHAF
+759 FTDAHAF
-766 AQATRQV
+766 SQAIRQL
-773 DELEQRLRRRYAPE
+773 DELEQRLRQRYAPE

-793 LSSARAGI
+793 LSSARARI
-801 ALGRGDMPSAARF
+801 ALGQGDLPSAAHF

-820 IDEASIRRIGE
+820 LDEASIRRIGQ
-831 CTALLSTL
+831 CAALLSTL

-844 GIDLKNG
+844 GIDLKSG
-851 QREEAAADARRAL
+851 QPDQAVSDARGAI

-878 NVGRAYLA
+878 NLGRAYLA
-886 LAQALE
+886 LALPLE
-892 SEDEPDE
+892 AEGKADE
-899 AQLAARKAYANLQT
+899 AQLAAGKAYANLQT
-913 TLGSDQPDTQSARQ
+913 TLGSDQPDTQRARQ

>member
-1 MGKGAHLSAPKR
+1 
-13 RQEMRAVSQPT
+13 MRAMTQPA
-24 SSRWQDEWRLL
+24 SPQWKDEWRLL

-42 LALEG
+42 LALAG

-58 PEIAYRLEILL
+58 PDIAYRLEILL

-90 TAATLAGQTIGAFE
+90 TSATLAGQTIGAFE

-137 IALLGKEGESRF
+137 IALLGKEGEDRF
-149 KREGKILALLTHPH
+149 KREGKILALLAHRH

-175 GHPYLVIEY
+175 GHPYLVLEY
-184 VDGEQIERYCDQRR
+184 VYGEQIDRYCDQRQ
-198 LDVPAR
+198 LDVPTR
-204 LRLFLQVLDAVA
+204 IRLFLQVLDAVA

-236 KDGQVKLLDFG
+236 KDGDVKLLDFG
-247 IAKLIEAEND
+247 IAKLIEAENN
-257 PERQTAFTIAGTA
+257 PAQQTAFTLSGTA

-297 LLYLLLTGRHPAGEG
+297 LLYLLLTGRHPTSEG
-312 QRSPAELVKAIVECE
+312 QSSPADLVKAIVESE
-327 PLRPSDAVSNAGDAA
+327 PLRASDAVA
-342 ARAVLRS
+342 
-349 ATVEKLR
+349 VEKLR
-356 RVLRGDLDTI
+356 RILRGDLDTI
-366 LAKALKKNPRERYA
+366 LAKALKKEPRERYA
-380 STAALADDLQR
+380 SVGALADDLRR

-405 VYRTG
+405 TYRGG

-416 RAALFIVL
+416 RTGLFIVV

-429 VAAGIAGMLLQART
+429 VAIGITGMLLQART

-474 MGKPLAVDQLLEREE
+474 VGKPLAVDRLLEREE

-504 ELQLSLGSQYS
+504 ELQLSLGNQYS

-529 AYRVSRGLK
+529 AYRVSRDLK
-538 EPSIRAKASC
+538 DPAIRAKASC
-548 VLAGAIIPVGDLSR
+548 VLAGAMVPVGDLSQ

-571 SELGNAPQF
+571 HELGNVPQF

-592 EVAYRNGNSVEA
+592 EVAYRNGNSNEA

-613 AIHRSPAQW
+613 AIQKSPVQW

-630 VNLATVLGDAGNFR
+630 INLATVLGDAGNFR
-644 EAQTIFQ
+644 EAETIFQ
-651 QASDLMTTLGYDD
+651 RASDLMTTLGYDD
-664 SQKAVKLFDDWA
+664 SQKAVKLFADWA
-676 LTLNYD
+676 LTVSSD

-688 LRLYRRALDI
+688 QQLYKRALHI
-698 SRNDETNSAV
+698 SRNDEGNSAV
-708 APDLLLNYADLLQEL
+708 PADLLLNYGGSLLEL
-723 GQRTEA
+723 GQKAEA
-729 ARYFALASQKAHE
+729 ARYFALASRKAHE

-748 VDNSDLSQAWM
+748 VDNADLMQIWM
-759 FTNAHAF
+759 LMDEHAF
-766 AQATRQV
+766 AQATRQA
-773 DELEQRLRRRYAPE
+773 DELEQRLRKRYEPE

-793 LSSARAGI
+793 VSLARSSI
-801 ALGRGDMPSAARF
+801 ALERGDLPSAAHF

-820 IDEASIRRIGE
+820 IDEASIRRIGQ
-831 CTALLSTL
+831 CAALLSTL
-839 LVSKS
+839 LVAKS

-851 QREEAAADARRAL
+851 QQDEAVSGARRAI
-864 KLLEDREDPSILSS
+864 KLLEDGADPGILSS

-892 SEDEPDE
+892 AEGKPDE
-899 AQLAARKAYANLQT
+899 AQLAAGKAYANLQT
-913 TLGSDQPDTQSARQ
+913 TLGSDTPDTQSARQ
-927 LTNTRF
+927 LTNSRL

>member
-1 MGKGAHLSAPKR
+1 
-13 RQEMRAVSQPT
+13 MRAMTKPT
-24 SSRWQDEWRLL
+24 SPQWKDEWLLL

-79 FLETGVVDLPS
+79 FLETGVVELPS

-137 IALLGKEGESRF
+137 IALLGKEGEDRF
-149 KREGKILALLTHPH
+149 KREGKILALLAHRH
-163 IAELIDAGVTSA
+163 IAELIDAGVSSA
-175 GHPYLVIEY
+175 GHPYLVLEY
-184 VDGEQIERYCDQRR
+184 VDGEQIDRYCDQRQ
-198 LDVPAR
+198 LDLPTR
-204 LRLFLQVLDAVA
+204 IRLFLQVLDAVA

-236 KDGQVKLLDFG
+236 KDGEVKLLDFG
-247 IAKLIEAEND
+247 IAKLIEAENNPD
-257 PERQTAFTIAGTA
+257 RQTTFTIGATA

-289 TDVYALGV
+289 TDVYSLGV

-312 QRSPAELVKAIVECE
+312 QSSPAELIKAIVESE
-327 PLRPSDAVSNAGDAA
+327 PLRPSDAVA
-342 ARAVLRS
+342 
-349 ATVEKLR
+349 VEKLR

-366 LAKALKKNPRERYA
+366 VAKALKKDPHERYA
-380 STAALADDLQR
+380 SVGAFADDLR
-391 YLKSEPIKARPDTL
+391 CYLKSEPIKARPDTL
-405 VYRTG
+405 TYRAG

-416 RAALFIVL
+416 RTGLFIVA

-429 VAAGIAGMLLQART
+429 VATGIAGMLLQART

-474 MGKPLAVDQLLEREE
+474 VGKPLAVDQLLEREE

-504 ELQLSLGSQYS
+504 ELQLSLGNQYS

-529 AYRVSRGLK
+529 AYRVSRELK
-538 EPSIRAKASC
+538 DPSIRAKASC
-548 VLAGAIIPVGDLSR
+548 VLAGAMVPVGDLSR

-571 SELGNAPQF
+571 RELGNAPQF

-592 EVAYRNGNSVEA
+592 EVAYRNGNSEQSV
-604 IARARAAEQ
+604 ARARAAEQ
-613 AIHRSPAQW
+613 AIQQSPVRW

-630 VNLATVLGDAGNFR
+630 VNLATVLGDAGDFR
-644 EAQTIFQ
+644 EAETIFQ

-676 LTLNYD
+676 LTLSYD

-688 LRLYRRALDI
+688 QQLYRRALDI
-698 SRNDETNSAV
+698 SRNDEGNSDA
-708 APDLLLNYADLLQEL
+708 APDLLLNYAGLLQEL
-723 GQRTEA
+723 GQKAEA

-748 VDNSDLSQAWM
+748 VDDADLMQAWM
-759 FTNAHAF
+759 FADAHAF
-766 AQATRQV
+766 AQATRQL
-773 DELEQRLRRRYAPE
+773 DELEQRLRQRYAPA
-787 HYVFAE
+787 HWVFAE
-793 LSSARAGI
+793 LSSARAHI
-801 ALGRGDMPSAARF
+801 ALGRGDLPSAAHF
-814 AKEAVE
+814 AKEAIE
-820 IDEASIRRIGE
+820 IDEASIRRIGQ
-831 CTALLSTL
+831 CAAMLSTL

-844 GIDLKNG
+844 GVDLKSG
-851 QREEAAADARRAL
+851 QRDEAASDAGRAI
-864 KLLEDREDPSILSS
+864 KLLEEREDPSILSS

-886 LAQALE
+886 LALALE
-892 SEDEPDE
+892 AEGKPDE
-899 AQLAARKAYANLQT
+899 AQGAARKAYANLQT
-913 TLGSDQPDTQSARQ
+913 TLGPDQPDTQSARR
-927 LTNTRF
+927 LTNSRL
-933 PRH
+933 PSR

>member
-1 MGKGAHLSAPKR
+1 MSNPPAPQWK
-13 RQEMRAVSQPT
+13 
-24 SSRWQDEWRLL
+24 DEWRLL

-42 LALEG
+42 LALDG

-52 WIKAQE
+52 WIRAQE
-58 PEIAYRLEILL
+58 PGIAYRLEILL

-90 TAATLAGQTIGAFE
+90 TTATLAGQTIGAFE

-123 DGRFERQ
+123 DGRFERH

-137 IALLGKEGESRF
+137 IALLGKEGEDRF
-149 KREGKILALLTHPH
+149 KREGKILALLTHRH
-163 IAELIDAGVTSA
+163 IAELIDAGVTAA
-175 GHPYLVIEY
+175 GQPYLVLEY
-184 VDGEQIERYCDQRR
+184 VDGDQIDHYCDQRQ
-198 LDVPAR
+198 LDLHTR
-204 LRLFLQVLDAVA
+204 IRLFLQVLDAVA

-236 KDGQVKLLDFG
+236 KDGDVKLLDFG
-247 IAKLIEAEND
+247 IAKLIEAENNA
-257 PERQTAFTIAGTA
+257 ERQITFTIGGTV

-297 LLYLLLTGRHPAGEG
+297 LLYLLLTGRHPSVEG
-312 QRSPAELVKAIVECE
+312 QSSPVELVKTIVESE
-327 PLRPSDAVSNAGDAA
+327 PLRPSDAVAVAVSNTSDVA
-342 ARAVLRS
+342 ARALERGAS
-349 ATVEKLR
+349 VEKLR

-366 LAKALKKNPRERYA
+366 LAKALKKNPHERYA
-380 STAALADDLQR
+380 SVGAFADDLRR
-391 YLKSEPIKARPDTL
+391 YLKSEPIEARPDTL
-405 VYRTG
+405 MYRAG

-416 RAALFIVL
+416 RAALIIVL

-429 VAAGIAGMLLQART
+429 VAIGITGMLLQART
-443 ARIQRDL
+443 VRIQRDL

-467 LLSNAAP
+467 LLSDAAP
-474 MGKPLAVDQLLEREE
+474 VGKPLAVDQLLEREE

-504 ELQLSLGSQYS
+504 ELQLSLGNQYA
-515 SEDENGNALRVLNA
+515 SEDENDNALRVLNA
-529 AYRVSRGLK
+529 AYRVSRELK
-538 EPSIRAKASC
+538 DASVRAKASC
-548 VLAGAIIPVGDLSR
+548 VLAGAMVPIGDLPR

-571 SELGNAPQF
+571 RELGNAPQF

-592 EVAYRNGNSVEA
+592 EVAYRNGNSQEA

-613 AIHRSPAQW
+613 TIQRSPVQW

-630 VNLATVLGDAGNFR
+630 VNLATVLGDAGSFR
-644 EAQTIFQ
+644 EAETIFQ

-664 SQKAVKLFDDWA
+664 SQKAVRLFDAWA

-682 GRELEA
+682 GRELDA
-688 LRLYRRALDI
+688 QRLYRRALDI
-698 SRNDETNSAV
+698 SRNDETNGAV
-708 APDLLLNYADLLQEL
+708 APYLLFNYADLLNKL

-729 ARYFALASQKAHE
+729 ARYLFLASQKTHE

-748 VDNSDLSQAWM
+748 ADNTDLLQAEM
-759 FTNAHAF
+759 FIDAHAF

-773 DELEQRLRRRYAPE
+773 AELEQRLRKRYAPE
-787 HYVFAE
+787 HYVFAQ
-793 LSSARAGI
+793 LSSARARI
-801 ALGRGDMPSAARF
+801 ALGRGDLPSAAHF
-814 AKEAVE
+814 AREAVE
-820 IDEASIRRIGE
+820 IDEASIRRIGQ

-844 GIDLKNG
+844 AMDLKSG
-851 QREEAAADARRAL
+851 QWEEAASDARRAI
-864 KLLEDREDPSILSS
+864 KLLEDGEDPSILSS

-886 LAQALE
+886 LAVALE
-892 SEDEPDE
+892 AEGKPDE
-899 AQLAARKAYANLQT
+899 AQPAARKAYGNLQT
-913 TLGSDQPDTQSARQ
+913 TLGSDQPDTKRARQ
-927 LTNTRF
+927 LTNTHL
-933 PRH
+933 PSH

>member
-1 MGKGAHLSAPKR
+1 MTRPASPQWK
-13 RQEMRAVSQPT
+13 
-24 SSRWQDEWRLL
+24 DEWRVL

-42 LALEG
+42 LALDG

-52 WIKAQE
+52 WIRAQE

-79 FLETGVVDLPS
+79 FLETGVVELPS

-112 GMGSVWLARRN
+112 GMGTVWLARRN

-137 IALLGKEGESRF
+137 IALLGKEGEDRF
-149 KREGKILALLTHPH
+149 KREGKILALLAHPH
-163 IAELIDAGVTSA
+163 IAELIDAGVTP
-175 GHPYLVIEY
+175 GGQPYLVLEY
-184 VDGEQIERYCDQRR
+184 VDGNQIDRYCDQRQ
-198 LDVPAR
+198 LDLPTR
-204 LRLFLQVLDAVA
+204 IRLFLQVLDAVA

-236 KDGQVKLLDFG
+236 KDGDVKLLDFG
-247 IAKLIEAEND
+247 IAKLIEAENNA
-257 PERQTAFTIAGTA
+257 EQQTAFTIGGTA

-284 AITVS
+284 AITVC

-312 QRSPAELVKAIVECE
+312 QSSPAELVRTIVEVE
-327 PLRPSDAVSNAGDAA
+327 PLRPSDAVAVAMTDSGDAS
-342 ARAVLRS
+342 ARALQRGAS
-349 ATVEKLR
+349 VEKLR

-366 LAKALKKNPRERYA
+366 LAKALKKDPRERYA
-380 STAALADDLQR
+380 SVGALADDLR
-391 YLKSEPIKARPDTL
+391 HYLKSEPIKARPETL
-405 VYRTG
+405 MYRAG
-410 KFARRH
+410 KFAHRH
-416 RAALFIVL
+416 RMGIFIAL
-424 LALVG
+424 LALAV
-429 VAAGIAGMLLQART
+429 VATGIAGMLLQART
-443 ARIQRDL
+443 ARVQRDW

-474 MGKPLAVDQLLEREE
+474 MGKPLAVDRLLEREE

-504 ELQLSLGSQYS
+504 ELQLSLGNQYS
-515 SEDENGNALRVLNA
+515 SEDENDNALRVLNA
-529 AYRVSRGLK
+529 AYRVSRDLK

-548 VLAGAIIPVGDLSR
+548 VLAGAMVPVGDLSR

-571 SELGNAPQF
+571 RELGNAPQYT
-580 ASERAACLLHGS
+580 SERAACLLHGS
-592 EVAYRNGNSVEA
+592 EVAYRNGNSEES

-613 AIHRSPAQW
+613 AIQRSPLQW

-630 VNLATVLGDAGNFR
+630 VNLGTVLGDAGNFR
-644 EAQTIFQ
+644 EGETTFQ
-651 QASDLMTTLGYDD
+651 QASDLMTALGYDD
-664 SQKAVKLFDDWA
+664 SQMAVKLFAGWA
-676 LTLNYD
+676 FTLYYD

-688 LRLYRRALDI
+688 QRLYRRALDI
-698 SRNDETNSAV
+698 SRNDETDSAV
-708 APDLLLNYADLLQEL
+708 APDLLLNYAILLRGL

-729 ARYFALASQKAHE
+729 ARYFALASKKAHE
-742 LNDNVL
+742 LNDSLLTDSTEL
-748 VDNSDLSQAWM
+748 VQAVM
-759 FTNAHAF
+759 FTDAHAF
-766 AQATRQV
+766 AEATRQLA
-773 DELEQRLRRRYAPE
+773 ELEQRLRQRYAAE
-787 HYVFAE
+787 HYVFAV
-793 LSSARAGI
+793 LSSERARI
-801 ALGRGDMPSAARF
+801 ALGRGDLPSAAHF

-820 IDEASIRRIGE
+820 LDEASIRRIGQ
-831 CTALLSTL
+831 CAALLATL

-844 GIDLKNG
+844 GIDLKSG
-851 QREEAAADARRAL
+851 QREEAASDARRAI

-886 LAQALE
+886 LALALE
-892 SEDEPDE
+892 AEGNPDE
-899 AQLAARKAYANLQT
+899 AQVAARKAYANLQT

>member
-1 MGKGAHLSAPKR
+1 MTKPAS
-13 RQEMRAVSQPT
+13 SQ
-24 SSRWQDEWRLL
+24 WKDEWRLL

-42 LALEG
+42 LALDG
-47 EERQA
+47 EERQT

-90 TAATLAGQTIGAFE
+90 TTATLAGQTIGAFQ

-137 IALLGKEGESRF
+137 IALLGKEGEDRF
-149 KREGKILALLTHPH
+149 KREGKILALLAHRH
-163 IAELIDAGVTSA
+163 IAELIDAGVTDA
-175 GHPYLVIEY
+175 GQPYLVLEY
-184 VDGEQIERYCDQRR
+184 VDGDQIDRYCDQSQ
-198 LDVPAR
+198 LDLHAR
-204 LRLFLQVLDAVA
+204 IRLFLQVLDAVA

-228 KPSNVLVR
+228 KPSNVLVA
-236 KDGQVKLLDFG
+236 KDGDVKLLDFG
-247 IAKLIEAEND
+247 IAKLIEAENNA
-257 PERQTAFTIAGTA
+257 EQQTAFTIGGTA

-312 QRSPAELVKAIVECE
+312 QSSPAELIRTIVESE
-327 PLRPSDAVSNAGDAA
+327 PLRPSDAVSAAVTNAGDAA
-342 ARAVLRS
+342 ARALLRS
-349 ATVEKLR
+349 ASVEKLR

-366 LAKALKKNPRERYA
+366 LAKALKKDPRERYA
-380 STAALADDLQR
+380 SVGAFADDLRR
-391 YLKSEPIKARPDTL
+391 YLKCEPIKARPDTL
-405 VYRTG
+405 IYRAG

-416 RAALFIVL
+416 RMAIFIAL
-424 LALVG
+424 LALLG
-429 VAAGIAGMLLQART
+429 VAAGITGMLLQART

-489 RVIEHERNPDAANHV
+489 RVIEHERNPDTANHV
-504 ELQLSLGSQYS
+504 ELQLSLGNQYS
-515 SEDENGNALRVLNA
+515 SEDENDNALRVLNA
-529 AYRVSRGLK
+529 AYRVSRDLQ

-548 VLAGAIIPVGDLSR
+548 VLAGAMVPVGDLSR
-562 AEALYQEGL
+562 AEALYQEGMR
-571 SELGNAPQF
+571 ELGNAPQY

-592 EVAYRNGNSVEA
+592 EVAYRNGNSDES

-613 AIHRSPAQW
+613 AIQRSPVRW

-644 EAQTIFQ
+644 EAETIFQ

-676 LTLNYD
+676 LTLSYD
-682 GRELEA
+682 GRELDA
-688 LRLYRRALDI
+688 QRLYRRALDI

-708 APDLLLNYADLLQEL
+708 APDLLLNYAGLLQEL
-723 GQRTEA
+723 GQTSEA
-729 ARYFALASQKAHE
+729 ERYFVLASKKAHE

-748 VDNSDLSQAWM
+748 VDDTELMQADM
-759 FTNAHAF
+759 FTDAHAF
-766 AQATRQV
+766 AQATRQL
-773 DELEQRLRRRYAPE
+773 DELEQRLRKRYPAE

-801 ALGRGDMPSAARF
+801 ALGRGDLPSAAHL
-814 AKEAVE
+814 ATEAVE
-820 IDEASIRRIGE
+820 LDEASIRRIGQ
-831 CTALLSTL
+831 CAALLSTL
-839 LVSKS
+839 LVSRS
-844 GIDLKNG
+844 AIDLKGG
-851 QREEAAADARRAL
+851 QREQAVSDARRAI

-886 LAQALE
+886 LALALE
-892 SEDEPDE
+892 AEGKPDE

-933 PRH
+933 PSH

>member
-1 MGKGAHLSAPKR
+1 
-13 RQEMRAVSQPT
+13 MRAMTKPT
-24 SSRWQDEWRLL
+24 SPQWKDEWRLL

-47 EERQA
+47 EERQT

-90 TAATLAGQTIGAFE
+90 TAATLAAQTIGAFE

-137 IALLGKEGESRF
+137 IALLGKEGEDRF
-149 KREGKILALLTHPH
+149 KREGKILALLAHRH

-175 GHPYLVIEY
+175 GHPYLVLEY
-184 VDGEQIERYCDQRR
+184 VDGEQIDCYCDQRQ
-198 LDVPAR
+198 LDLHTR
-204 LRLFLQVLDAVA
+204 IRLFLQVLDAVA

-236 KDGQVKLLDFG
+236 KDGEVKLLDFG
-247 IAKLIEAEND
+247 IAKLIEAENNQ
-257 PERQTAFTIAGTA
+257 EQQTAFTIGGTA
-270 LTPEYAAPEQLKGE
+270 LTPEYAAPEQLNGE
-284 AITVS
+284 AITVC

-297 LLYLLLTGRHPAGEG
+297 LLYLLLTGRHPSGEG
-312 QRSPAELVKAIVECE
+312 QSSPAELVKAIVECE
-327 PLRPSDAVSNAGDAA
+327 PLRPSDAVSSTGDAA
-342 ARAVLRS
+342 ARALLRS

-366 LAKALKKNPRERYA
+366 LAKALKKDPQERYA
-380 STAALADDLQR
+380 SVGAFADDLRR

-405 VYRTG
+405 MYRGG

-416 RAALFIVL
+416 RGALFIVL

-429 VAAGIAGMLLQART
+429 VATGITGMLVQART

-467 LLSNAAP
+467 LLSDAAP

-504 ELQLSLGSQYS
+504 ELQLSLGNQYS

-529 AYRVSRGLK
+529 AYRVSRELK

-548 VLAGAIIPVGDLSR
+548 VLAGAMVPIGDLSR

-571 SELGNAPQF
+571 RELGNAPQF

-592 EVAYRNGNSVEA
+592 EVAYRNGNSEES

-613 AIHRSPAQW
+613 AIQRSPVQW
-622 NLEGLNIL
+622 NLEGLNIM

-644 EAQTIFQ
+644 EAETIFQ

-682 GRELEA
+682 GRELDA
-688 LRLYRRALDI
+688 QRLYRRALDI

-708 APDLLLNYADLLQEL
+708 APDLLLNYAGLLQEL
-723 GQRTEA
+723 GQRAEA
-729 ARYFALASQKAHE
+729 ARYFALASKKAHE

-748 VDNSDLSQAWM
+748 ADDADLLQAWM

-773 DELEQRLRRRYAPE
+773 DELEQRQRKRYAPE

-793 LSSARAGI
+793 LSLVRANI
-801 ALGRGDMPSAARF
+801 ALGRGDLASAAHF

-820 IDEASIRRIGE
+820 LDEASIRRIGQ
-831 CTALLSTL
+831 CAALLSSL

-844 GIDLKNG
+844 GIELKSG
-851 QREEAAADARRAL
+851 QREEAASDARRAI
-864 KLLEDREDPSILSS
+864 KLLEEREDPSILSS

-886 LAQALE
+886 LALALE
-892 SEDEPDE
+892 AEGKPDE
-899 AQLAARKAYANLQT
+899 AQVAARNAYANLQT

-927 LTNTRF
+927 LTNARS
-933 PRH
+933 PSR

>member
-1 MGKGAHLSAPKR
+1 MTK
-13 RQEMRAVSQPT
+13 AVSPQ
-24 SSRWQDEWRLL
+24 WKDEWRLL

-58 PEIAYRLEILL
+58 PGIAYRLEILL

-79 FLETGVVDLPS
+79 FLETGVVELPS

-104 VVSQIGQG
+104 IVSQIGQG

-137 IALLGKEGESRF
+137 IALLGKEGEDRF
-149 KREGKILALLTHPH
+149 KREGKILALLAHRH

-175 GHPYLVIEY
+175 GQPYLVLEY
-184 VDGEQIERYCDQRR
+184 VDGEQIDRYCDQRQ
-198 LDVPAR
+198 LDVPTR
-204 LRLFLQVLDAVA
+204 IRLFLQVLDAVA

-236 KDGQVKLLDFG
+236 KDGEVKLLDFG
-247 IAKLIEAEND
+247 IAKLIEAENN
-257 PERQTAFTIAGTA
+257 PAQQTAFTLSGTA

-297 LLYLLLTGRHPAGEG
+297 LLYLLLTGRHPTGEG
-312 QRSPAELVKAIVECE
+312 QSSPADLVKAIVESE
-327 PLRPSDAVSNAGDAA
+327 PLRPSEAV
-342 ARAVLRS
+342 
-349 ATVEKLR
+349 ATEKLR

-366 LAKALKKNPRERYA
+366 LAKTLKKEPSERYA
-380 STAALADDLQR
+380 SVGALADDLRR

-405 VYRTG
+405 MYRGG

-416 RAALFIVL
+416 RTGLFIVV

-429 VAAGIAGMLLQART
+429 VATGITAMLLQART

-474 MGKPLAVDQLLEREE
+474 IGKPLAVDQLLEREE

-504 ELQLSLGSQYS
+504 ELQLSLGNQYS
-515 SEDENGNALRVLNA
+515 SEDENDNALRVLNA
-529 AYRVSRGLK
+529 AYRVSRDLK

-548 VLAGAIIPVGDLSR
+548 VLAGAMVPVGDLSR

-571 SELGNAPQF
+571 RELGNAPQF
-580 ASERAACLLHGS
+580 ASERASCLLHGS
-592 EVAYRNGNSVEA
+592 EVAYSNGSSEEA
-604 IARARAAEQ
+604 IARARAAER
-613 AIHRSPAQW
+613 AIQSSPVQW

-630 VNLATVLGDAGNFR
+630 VNLAIVLGDAGNFR
-644 EAQTIFQ
+644 EAETIFQ
-651 QASDLMTTLGYDD
+651 RASDLMTTLGYDD
-664 SQKAVKLFDDWA
+664 SQKAVKLFNGWA
-676 LTLNYD
+676 FTLRYD
-682 GRELEA
+682 GRELESQ
-688 LRLYRRALDI
+688 RLFRRALDI
-698 SRNDETNSAV
+698 SRNDETNSSV
-708 APDLLLNYADLLQEL
+708 APDLLLNYAQLLQAL
-723 GQRTEA
+723 GQRAEA
-729 ARYFALASQKAHE
+729 AKYFALALKKA
-742 LNDNVL
+742 LAFNDNVL
-748 VDNSDLSQAWM
+748 TDYTELFHAEMLTD
-759 FTNAHAF
+759 AHAF

-773 DELEQRLRRRYAPE
+773 DELERRLRKRYAAE
-787 HYVFAE
+787 HYLFAE
-793 LSSARAGI
+793 LSSERARI
-801 ALGRGDMPSAARF
+801 ALGQGDLPSAAHF

-820 IDEASIRRIGE
+820 LDEASIRRIGQ
-831 CTALLSTL
+831 CAALLSTL

-844 GIDLKNG
+844 GIDLKGG
-851 QREEAAADARRAL
+851 QRDEAVSDARRAI
-864 KLLEDREDPSILSS
+864 KLLEEREDPNILSS

-886 LAQALE
+886 LALALE
-892 SEDEPDE
+892 AEGKPDE
-899 AQLAARKAYANLQT
+899 AQLAAGKAYANLQT
-913 TLGSDQPDTQSARQ
+913 TLGSDQPDTQRARQ
-927 LTNTRF
+927 LTNSRL
-933 PRH
+933 PRR

>member
-1 MGKGAHLSAPKR
+1 MTKPASPQWK
-13 RQEMRAVSQPT
+13 
-24 SSRWQDEWRLL
+24 DEWRLL

-42 LALEG
+42 LALDG
-47 EERQA
+47 EERQR
-52 WIKAQE
+52 WIKAQQ

-104 VVSQIGQG
+104 VISQIGQG

-137 IALLGKEGESRF
+137 IALLGKEGEDRF
-149 KREGKILALLTHPH
+149 KREGKILALLAHPH
-163 IAELIDAGVTSA
+163 IAELIDAGVTDA
-175 GHPYLVIEY
+175 GQPYLVLEH
-184 VDGEQIERYCDQRR
+184 VDGDQIDRYCDQRQ
-198 LDVPAR
+198 LDLHAR
-204 LRLFLQVLDAVA
+204 IRLFVQVLDAVA

-236 KDGQVKLLDFG
+236 KDGEVKLLDFG
-247 IAKLIEAEND
+247 IAKLIEAENN
-257 PERQTAFTIAGTA
+257 PEHQTAFTITGTA

-284 AITVS
+284 TITVS

-312 QRSPAELVKAIVECE
+312 QSSPAELVKAIVECE
-327 PLRPSDAVSNAGDAA
+327 PLRPSDAVGAA
-342 ARAVLRS
+342 ATNADDAGARALLRS
-349 ATVEKLR
+349 ASVDKLR

-366 LAKALKKNPRERYA
+366 LATALRKDPRERYTSVGA
-380 STAALADDLQR
+380 FADDLRR

-405 VYRTG
+405 MYRAG

-416 RAALFIVL
+416 RAGLAIAL

-429 VAAGIAGMLLQART
+429 VATGITGMLVQART

-515 SEDENGNALRVLNA
+515 NEDENGNALRVLNA
-529 AYRVSRGLK
+529 AYRISRDLK
-538 EPSIRAKASC
+538 EPSVRAKASC
-548 VLAGAIIPVGDLSR
+548 VLAGAMVPVGELAQ

-571 SELGNAPQF
+571 HELGNAPQF

-592 EVAYRNGNSVEA
+592 EVAYRNGNSEES

-613 AIHRSPAQW
+613 AIQRSPAQW

-630 VNLATVLGDAGNFR
+630 VNLGTVLGDAGNFR
-644 EAQTIFQ
+644 EAETIFQ
-651 QASDLMTTLGYDD
+651 QASDLMTALGYDD
-664 SQKAVKLFDDWA
+664 SQKAVKLFHGWA
-676 LTLNYD
+676 FTLYYD

-688 LRLYRRALDI
+688 QRLYRRALDI

-708 APDLLLNYADLLQEL
+708 APDLLLNYAILLREL

-729 ARYFALASQKAHE
+729 ARYFALATKKAHE
-742 LNDNVL
+742 FNDNVL
-748 VDNSDLSQAWM
+748 TDYTELLQTDM
-759 FTNAHAF
+759 FTDAHAF
-766 AQATRQV
+766 DQATRQAA
-773 DELEQRLRRRYAPE
+773 ELEQRLRKRYAPE
-787 HYVFAE
+787 HYIFAE
-793 LSSARAGI
+793 LSSRRARI
-801 ALGRGDMPSAARF
+801 ALGQGDLPSAAHF

-820 IDEASIRRIGE
+820 LDEASIRRIGE
-831 CTALLSTL
+831 CAALLSNL

-844 GIDLKNG
+844 GIDLRSG
-851 QREEAAADARRAL
+851 QREQAASDARRAI

-886 LAQALE
+886 LALALE
-892 SEDEPDE
+892 AEGKPDE

-913 TLGSDQPDTQSARQ
+913 TLGSDQPDTQRARQ
-927 LTNTRF
+927 LTNSRLAS
-933 PRH
+933 H